1 MSMLNTC
8 RVYVVGDRGVGKTT
22 LIRRFMENNTE
33 VGNKAVSCQLSAR
46 TEFSANL
53 IFFPASDVRMRCAV
67 MNSNIFILVDNQH
80 GYDGW
85 TVDDM
90 TLLVEHDDSITSLVS
105 HVKYCPMHRRRAS
118 SPGRPTPT
126 PPARPG
132 RWRWRG
138 GGWGSW
144 SRRPALQTRY

>member
-1 MSMLNTC
+1 MSVLNTC

-67 MNSNIFILVDNQH
+67 MNSNIFILMDNQH
-80 GYDGW
+80 GYDG
-85 TVDDM
+85 
-90 TLLVEHDDSITSLVS
+90 
-105 HVKYCPMHRRRAS
+105 
-118 SPGRPTPT
+118 
-126 PPARPG
+126 
-132 RWRWRG
+132 
-138 GGWGSW
+138 
-144 SRRPALQTRY
+144 

>member
-1 MSMLNTC
+1 MSVLNTC

-53 IFFPASDVRMRCAV
+53 IFFPASDVRMRGAV
-67 MNSNIFILVDNQH
+67 MNSNIVFHPCGQSKWICNMMDELLI
-80 GYDGW
+80 
-85 TVDDM
+85 DM
-90 TLLVEHDDSITSLVS
+90 TLLVEHDDNMTPLVS
-105 HVKYCPMHRRRAS
+105 HVKYWPMHRRLAS

-132 RWRWRG
+132 R
-138 GGWGSW
+138 
-144 SRRPALQTRY
+144 